1 MSGPSRTAFLAA
13 CTVVIIGC
21 GSDTEPSAK
30 TNGNSR
36 FPMLTNYGGHLLTP
50 LRIVVVVAA
59 NDSLRD
65 SLFAFAKAVPT
76 SRWWP
81 AVATPYGV
89 SPTATAFTVIGP
101 PMTPGTQLTGP
112 DVVSYVTA
120 AAIDSAGYVA
130 DGRTVYLVFLPAG
143 VGFVGTTYAA
153 FHAAFGPSDAY
164 AVIGRFQGETMQSL
178 TLDASHEIIESAT
191 DPEQEGWNL
200 KSGTPPWTAS
210 PWGLDDNIKIE
221 ENADLCEGTRYLDG
235 GFYYQRVFSNQAASL
250 GGDPCVPAI
259 PTPYFNVV
267 TANGW
272 YPTNTGDISIPI
284 TGWSAGT
291 VPDWVIL
298 ESPGRENASVLP
310 TVTITCPDT
319 VRINRANYC
328 GLNNGKTATVY
339 VVLPPGSVSQT
350 FFTFHLHSYSVA
362 NGQLGGGPGEDD
374 FHTWFFGVYVP

>member
-164 AVIGRFQGETMQSL
+164 AVIGRFQGETMQGL

-191 DPEQEGWNL
+191 DPEQDGWNL
-200 KSGTPPWTAS
+200 KSATPPWTAS

-298 ESPGRENASVLP
+298 ESPGRENASALP

-328 GLNNGKTATVY
+328 GLNNGRTATLY

-350 FFTFHLHSYSVA
+350 FFTFHLYSHSVA

-374 FHTWFFGVYVP
+374 LHTWFFGVYVP